1 MPRIA
6 FNASPLVPEH
16 SEGHPHRRRLPVLPR
31 RGTSLCRPNEEKL
44 GQRLK
49 EHVGSAIDC
58 PFAWRIAREETNNRK
73 ASYIAKGSRK
83 DLLAQPEFRACYDK
97 AKKQIRTMHIRYVAE
112 DDPIKQ
118 ALLEIYVAVITRAR
132 HNDFDTH

>member
-1 MPRIA
+1 M
-6 FNASPLVPEH
+6 
-16 SEGHPHRRRLPVLPR
+16 
-31 RGTSLCRPNEEKL
+31 
-44 GQRLK
+44 
-49 EHVGSAIDC
+49 
-58 PFAWRIAREETNNRK
+58 
-73 ASYIAKGSRK
+73 
-83 DLLAQPEFRACYDK
+83 AQPEFRACYDK